1 MATEFSMGLS
11 RNVGRSGNLTGK
23 PSSDVVVSN
32 QHGKLNQHEITSES
46 WVP

>member
-11 RNVGRSGNLTGK
+11 RNLGRFGNLTGT
-23 PSSDVVVSN
+23 PSSDVVTN
-32 QHGKLNQHEITSES
+32 QHDELNQDEITSES

>member
-11 RNVGRSGNLTGK
+11 RNLGRSGNLAGT

-32 QHGKLNQHEITSES
+32 QHGELNQHEITSES

>member
-11 RNVGRSGNLTGK
+11 RNLGRFGNLTGTA
-23 PSSDVVVSN
+23 SSDVVVTN
-32 QHGKLNQHEITSES
+32 QHDKLNQDEITSES